1 MEFKQKSPAGAPVVA
16 RAGKPQ
22 QRGQTMTPE
31 EFDEAA
37 EYWTERDA
45 TSARMPEDEL
55 RKAID
60 AFLGEH
66 QICAMATASA
76 DHVRCTPLEYTY
88 RDGKFWIFSE
98 GGLKFHALKE
108 NRNVCLAV
116 FEPSY
121 EFGRLESVQVTGTAE
136 VVDPM
141 SEKFSRAAAEKKLTG
156 EKLEQMRTKLHLI
169 EVTPTRIDY
178 LCSTLRK
185 RGFGMRQWIEL

>member
-1 MEFKQKSPAGAPVVA
+1 
-16 RAGKPQ
+16 
-22 QRGQTMTPE
+22 MTPE

-37 EYWTERDA
+37 EYWTEGDA
-45 TSARMPEDEL
+45 TSARMPEEEL
-55 RKAID
+55 RQAID
-60 AFLGEH
+60 AFLGASGV
-66 QICAMATASA
+66 CALATASG
-76 DHVRCTPLEYTY
+76 DLVRCTPLEYAY

-98 GGLKFHALKE
+98 GGLKFRALRE

-121 EFGRLESVQVTGTAE
+121 EFGRLESLQVTGTAE

-141 SEKFSRAAAEKKLTG
+141 SEKFSRAAEEKKLTG
-156 EKLEQMRTKLHLI
+156 EKLEKMRTKLHLI

-185 RGFGMRQWIEL
+185 RGFGVRQWIEL

>member
-1 MEFKQKSPAGAPVVA
+1 M
-16 RAGKPQ
+16 
-22 QRGQTMTPE
+22 MT
-31 EFDEAA
+31 
-37 EYWTERDA
+37 
-45 TSARMPEDEL
+45 EDEL
-55 RKAID
+55 DKAESYWTSQEKD
-60 AFLGEH
+60 AKKMPAEVLREKAEAFLMSH
-66 QICAMATASA
+66 NTCALACGAG
-76 DHVRCTPLEYTY
+76 DFVRCTPLEYVW
-88 RDGKFWIFSE
+88 RDGAIWIFTE

-185 RGFGMRQWIEL
+185 RGFGVRQWIEL

>member
-1 MEFKQKSPAGAPVVA
+1 
-16 RAGKPQ
+16 
-22 QRGQTMTPE
+22 MTPE

-37 EYWTERDA
+37 EYWTEGDA

-76 DHVRCTPLEYTY
+76 DLVRCTPLEYAY

-121 EFGRLESVQVTGTAE
+121 EFGKLESVQVTGTAE

-156 EKLEQMRTKLHLI
+156 EKLEKMRTKLHLI

-185 RGFGMRQWIEL
+185 RGFGVRQWIEL